1 MSLVALIGVPLAGAL
16 LCALLGRLAPRGAR
30 WLALAASAA
39 VLALGIRLWALHA
52 PQLSA
57 TLAGG
62 AGPWIEELALPWI
75 PSFGIG
81 LHLALDGL
89 SLLLVLLSGLLGL
102 ASVGVSWGTIQR
114 QAGFYYFNLLL
125 TLAGILGVFLALDLF
140 LFYFFW
146 ELMLVPMYFL
156 ILLWGHERRQAAA
169 LKFFVFT
176 QAGGLTMLAA
186 ILALYFLHGRSTGQ
200 YTFDAMS
207 LLGTALPAGA
217 ERWILL
223 GFVAAFAVKLPAVPF
238 HPWLPDAHTQAPTA
252 GSVLLAGLLLKTGAY
267 GLLRFALP
275 LFPSAVAWLSP
286 ALLVLAVAG
295 ILYGAFLASVQSD
308 LKRLVAYTSISHMGF
323 VLLGVG
329 LHSLV
334 ALQGAV
340 VVILAH
346 GLATG
351 ALFILAGSIQDRL
364 HTRDLE
370 RMGGFWASAPRL
382 STALLFFSMASLGLP
397 GLGNFVGEFL
407 SLLGAWR
414 SSVLLAA
421 FGSGGLILA
430 TLYTVHLLRR
440 TVFGTASSPEAAPA
454 DLHWRERLVLAA
466 LAVGLFWL
474 GLFPRAVLDL
484 STPFL
489 RTLLAGGLP

>member
-1 MSLVALIGVPLAGAL
+1 MNLIALIAVPLAAAL
-16 LCALLGRLAPRGAR
+16 LCALLGRLAPRGIR
-30 WLALAASAA
+30 WLALAATAA
-39 VLALGIRLWALHA
+39 VLAVAIRLWALHA

-57 TLAGG
+57 TLTGSG
-62 AGPWIEELALPWI
+62 GPWIEELALPWI
-75 PSFGIG
+75 VPFGIG
-81 LHLALDGL
+81 FHLALDGL

-102 ASVGVSWGTIQR
+102 ACVGISWGTIQR
-114 QAGFYYFNLLL
+114 QPGFYYFNLLL
-125 TLAGILGVFLALDLF
+125 TLAGILGVFLSLDLF

-156 ILLWGHERRQAAA
+156 ILLWGHERRQAAS
-169 LKFFVFT
+169 LKFFLFT
-176 QAGGLTMLAA
+176 QAGGLAMLAA
-186 ILALYFLHGRSTGQ
+186 ILALYFLHGRATGQ
-200 YTFDAMS
+200 YTFDAGS
-207 LLGTALPAGA
+207 LMGTALSPGA

-223 GFVAAFAVKLPAVPF
+223 GFVAAFAVKLPAFPL

-275 LFPSAVAWLSP
+275 LFPSASAWLSP
-286 ALLVLAVAG
+286 ALLALAVAG
-295 ILYGAFLASVQSD
+295 ILYGAFLASVQED

-329 LHSLV
+329 LRSLV

-340 VVILAH
+340 VVMLAH

-364 HTRDLE
+364 HTRELE
-370 RMGGFWASAPRL
+370 RMGGFWQPAPRL
-382 STALLFFSMASLGLP
+382 ALALLFFSMASLGLP
-397 GLGNFVGEFL
+397 GLGNFIGEFL

-414 SSVLLAA
+414 SSILLAA
-421 FGSGGLILA
+421 FGSGGLVLA

-440 TVFGTASSPEAAPA
+440 TVFGAPRQQEAPA
-454 DLHWRERLVLAA
+454 ELHWRERLVLAA

-489 RTLLAGGLP
+489 RTLQAGGAP